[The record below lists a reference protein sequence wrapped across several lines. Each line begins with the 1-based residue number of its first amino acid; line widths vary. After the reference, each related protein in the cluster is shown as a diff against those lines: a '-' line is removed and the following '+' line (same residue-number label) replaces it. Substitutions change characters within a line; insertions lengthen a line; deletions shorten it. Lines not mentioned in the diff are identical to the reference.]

1 MNKFFTFVTITVS
14 LISCSNDTKIAS
26 FRKFISKEQPLNIS
40 TKAPS
45 AHSFL
50 FTDKFVEGSTLGVYI
65 ATKSM
70 DKTFQSIC
78 SHRNIKAEAI
88 EAEDRSLRWVYSS
101 VIYLNSD
108 PSRVYAYHPYQPLH
122 SLNPKEIPVN
132 ISPTAENTPEYM
144 YGTSAIGQKAVNN
157 KSPFVLLHM
166 KHALGLLLFDLRLSG
181 EAKGTYRLNA
191 IQVGNKAGETA
202 IHNKGYLDITTGKI
216 RSMDNTCGATR
227 LALKIPLPLSTNEGV
242 LHEIR
247 IMPLERP
254 TSGNEIEVLFTINE
268 HIYTYEI
275 PAQTNWERGRK
286 HIYKLS
292 FTGTRILPDKIT
304 TEIWDI
310 HSK

>member
-1 MNKFFTFVTITVS
+1 MNKFFIFVTITVS
-14 LISCSNDTKIAS
+14 LISCSNDTNIVS
-26 FRKFISKEQPLNIS
+26 FRKFISQKQPLNIS
-40 TKAPS
+40 TKTPS
-45 AHSFL
+45 IYSSL
-50 FTDKFVEGSTLGVYI
+50 FIDEFIKGSTLGVYI
-65 ATKSM
+65 TTDLI
-70 DKTFQSIC
+70 DKTVQSIC
-78 SHRNIKAEAI
+78 SHRNIKAEAM
-88 EAEDRSLRWVYSS
+88 ETEDLSIWWVHSP

-108 PSRVYAYHPYQPLH
+108 PSTVYAYHPYQPLH

-132 ISPTAENTPEYM
+132 ISPIAKNTYNYM
-144 YGTSAIGQKAVNN
+144 YGTSTIGQKAVNN

-166 KHALGLLLFDLRLSG
+166 KHALGLLLFDLRLSE
-181 EAKGTYRLNA
+181 EAKGTYQLSA

-202 IHNKGYLDITTGKI
+202 IHNRGYLDITTGKI

-227 LALKIPLPLSTNEGV
+227 LALKIPLPLSTDEGV

-268 HIYTYEI
+268 HTYTYEI
-275 PAQTNWERGRK
+275 PPQTNWERGQK

-292 FTGTRILPDKIT
+292 FTGTRILQDKIT